1 MPRLSLLALSAA
13 LSSSLLLASD
23 AFTSVARMPLP
34 STATDFS
41 SSTARKAL
49 IFGWDGESEEASS
62 TTAAGTPSYLDVG
75 SDLSGQSC
83 SPVGTAVAEALSYDS
98 QRAGHLARL
107 AVAFSPPDRAL
118 AIDRIERV
126 DVLCVREDH
135 IEIEAIICEDG
146 GCVSLAVPVKFPRDC
161 QSHQNGAT
169 GALEGCV
176 MQNLD
181 ELDAQAGSL
190 LKVADEAHQTNVYN
204 TQYFEELSV
213 LNDPILTLPNWW
225 VPPSSM
231 GGYGASGYMSGTV
244 TNDMAAEGDNIK
256 VLLNDAEFQPDVKA
270 LVTDQLR
277 RLEDGDYQVLQA
289 KVGLVGPAGM
299 CFKARVEME
308 DKSIKILDVA
318 YPFGSTMTTTDDL
331 RAAVLGAVSS
341 ADGS

>member
-1 MPRLSLLALSAA
+1 MPSPNNIMA
-13 LSSSLLLASD
+13 SS
-23 AFTSVARMPLP
+23 T
-34 STATDFS
+34 
-41 SSTARKAL
+41 TARKAL
-49 IFGWDGESEEASS
+49 IFGWDGESEEVS
-62 TTAAGTPSYLDVG
+62 TTTSSAAGTPSYLDVG
-75 SDLSGQSC
+75 SDLNLSGQSC

-98 QRAGHLARL
+98 NRAGHLARL

-146 GCVSLAVPVKFPRDC
+146 SCVSLAVPVKFPRDC
-161 QSHQNGAT
+161 QPHHNSAS

-190 LKVADEAHQTNVYN
+190 LKVADEAHQTNAYN
-204 TQYFEELSV
+204 TQHFEELSV
-213 LNDPILTLPNWW
+213 LNDPVLTLPNWW

-231 GGYGASGYMSGTV
+231 GGYGASGYMSGAV

-256 VLLNDAEFQPDVKA
+256 ALLNDAEFQPDVKA

>member
-1 MPRLSLLALSAA
+1 MPRLSGLAFPAIF
-13 LSSSLLLASD
+13 SSSVILSGD
-23 AFTSVARMPLP
+23 AFTSIARVP
-34 STATDFS
+34 AFIS
-41 SSTARKAL
+41 SEFYSPPTARKAL
-49 IFGWDGESEEASS
+49 IFGWDGDEQES
-62 TTAAGTPSYLDVG
+62 TTTASGTPSYLDVG
-75 SDLSGQSC
+75 SNLSGESC
-83 SPVGTAVAEALSYDS
+83 SPVGTAVAESLSFDS

-118 AIDRIERV
+118 ALDRIERV

-161 QSHQNGAT
+161 QPHNGAS

-181 ELDAQAGSL
+181 ELDVQAGSL
-190 LKVADEAHQTNVYN
+190 LKVADEARQTNAFN
-204 TQYFEELSV
+204 TQYFDELSV
-213 LNDPILTLPNWW
+213 LNDPIQTLPDWW

-231 GGYGASGYMSGTV
+231 GGYGASGYMTGTV
-244 TNDMAAEGDNIK
+244 TNDMASEGESIRA
-256 VLLNDAEFQPDVKA
+256 LLNDAEFQPDVKA

-277 RLEDGDYQVLQA
+277 KLEDGDYAVLQA

-308 DKSIKILDVA
+308 DRSIKILDVA
-318 YPFGSTMTTTDDL
+318 YPFGSTMTSTDEL